1 MQSCP
6 VCSNDKELEK
16 QNENYFAWQKES
28 LFPISEL
35 QKNKEALERNLVAA
49 NSISPFLCR
58 TQCIAQSV
66 DVIIWVSNRTE
77 FTESLPFTFV

>member
-16 QNENYFAWQKES
+16 QNENYFAWQKGT

-35 QKNKEALERNLVAA
+35 QKNEEALERNFPILW
-49 NSISPFLCR
+49 R
-58 TQCIAQSV
+58 TECIAQSV